1 MNLKRQFVPIAI
13 SCMAVAAGWSP
24 FGATHSPALAAE
36 SERLPICGT
45 AHAAIAAENFRTLW
59 RKANLDAARGDYKEA
74 EAWYKGALQS
84 FLAGPALQLH
94 PLKDEVALAYAQLL
108 RAEGLAGQAEPLE
121 QEARPTILRRQAEL
135 EQLLARAKA
144 KSSAPGATEDDKYS
158 TFVYRHLLANMD
170 RALGQFEPA
179 ESLYKEALS
188 QAQTVEGHYDIA
200 SLKQDYAVVLYWTG
214 RADEAKKLL
223 SAPGKD

>member
-1 MNLKRQFVPIAI
+1 MNLKRQFAPIAI
-13 SCMAVAAGWSP
+13 SCMSLAVGWSP
-24 FGATHSPALAAE
+24 FRVISSPALAVDGK
-36 SERLPICGT
+36 RLPICGT
-45 AHAAIAAENFRTLW
+45 AHLAMAAENFRTLW

-74 EAWYKGALQS
+74 EAWYKGALKS

-108 RAEGLAGQAEPLE
+108 RAEGLASQAEPLE

-135 EQLLARAKA
+135 EQVLARAKE
-144 KSSAPGATEDDKYS
+144 KSAAPNATEDDKYS
-158 TFVYRHLLANMD
+158 TFLYRHLLANMD
-170 RALGQFEPA
+170 RALGKFDQA

-188 QAQTVEGHYDIA
+188 QAPTVEGHYDIA

-223 SAPGKD
+223 SDSGKN